1 MTRITLA
8 MGWTAPLWGQL
19 QSFKF
24 RQWLICMN
32 SWIKGPLLCNL
43 SLARSCIYAIVCWQ
57 SVSCSSLT
65 SRCTPDKN
73 ANPVIQRRDQRN
85 QWHLSGTMSDPGT
98 NQLTVFLFLW
108 LKMLWV
114 GVKRNDKMVNKNWN
128 HKTTVFAETLRP
140 QLRMSCCATLRSR
153 FFASPRCSSAL

>member
-1 MTRITLA
+1 MSLNSTVDLVRLEMSRLWSSRRCFVDNEIFSSFASPHWDDWIMTTITLA

-73 ANPVIQRRDQRN
+73 ANPVIQHRDQRK
-85 QWHLSGTMSDPGT
+85 QWHLSGTMSDSGT
-98 NQLTVFLFLW
+98 NQLTVFLFFW

-114 GVKRNDKMVNKNWN
+114 GVKRNG
-128 HKTTVFAETLRP
+128 
-140 QLRMSCCATLRSR
+140 
-153 FFASPRCSSAL
+153 